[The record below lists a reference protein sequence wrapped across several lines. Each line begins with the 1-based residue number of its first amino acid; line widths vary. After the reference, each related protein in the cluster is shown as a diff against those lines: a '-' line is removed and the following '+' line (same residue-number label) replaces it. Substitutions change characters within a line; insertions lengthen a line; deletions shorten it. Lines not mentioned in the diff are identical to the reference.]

1 MDPTNSTPETMT
13 ELNGNNSENGGGL
26 DGEVAP
32 APEVTAAAAPENAA
46 AASEMEVSTPS
57 QPQQTTYDDLFPSLQ
72 APANLKKAGDKADG
86 SGGGSGPLS
95 IGEWGARKPVLMS
108 STVTQVLNIPMAD
121 RRGGGGATG
130 GVGGTGGGAGGVS
143 NGQSF
148 GAEDSSKTLK
158 NVMDKSGAKIEMSS
172 SRDQSLTF
180 LITGKPDAVLKA
192 RRDLF
197 AQFQT
202 QMSQTMP
209 VPKEH
214 HRYILGRGG
223 TKLQELEQRT
233 STKISMPKVTETTDL
248 ITITGPKDGIEKA
261 MHEISLISDQQ
272 SKQAYEVLPV
282 LKIYHPFINGP
293 NGDYVKQLMAEY
305 PNVKINIP
313 PLSVNKDEIA
323 VAGEKESVNK
333 VAEIINKIAKEM
345 DQKASTV
352 SVEVKKSQHKY
363 VIGPRGNTINEILA
377 DTGVFVE
384 MPSSESTSETIT
396 LRGPQEKLGS
406 ALAKVFEKANSV
418 VTYEI
423 TCPNWL
429 HKYII
434 GRKGASIQKLTNDI
448 PKVHVEFID
457 TGDVIK
463 IEGPPEDADKAKE
476 LLEKQAN
483 DLTSNM
489 EFVEISVDAKYHKH
503 IIGKGGSTVNRLKQE
518 RDVMINIP
526 DVDKGTAVIRIEG
539 NKDGVRQAKEELEGM
554 VTKMQNEK
562 EKDLV
567 IENRFHRQLIGPKG
581 ENIQKIR
588 DDFAAVQISFP
599 ELGNKSDIVKLRGPK
614 QDVDK
619 CASILTKMYKELLE
633 SNYQVKV
640 PIFKQF
646 HKYIIGKG
654 GATIKKIRQDTDTK
668 VDLPESGSDSDMITI
683 TGKKANVEKAQKQI
697 QQIQSEQADVVSD
710 EVKIP
715 AKIHNTIIGA
725 GGKLIQSIMDDC
737 GGVHIKFPEANSGSD
752 KVTIRGPK
760 DDVEKAKQML
770 VSLSNEKQLSSC
782 SAEVRAKP
790 EHHKFL
796 IGRQGAN
803 IQSVRDKTG
812 ARIIFPSEKD
822 TDREAIT
829 ILGTKEAVA
838 QAKKELEARV
848 KDLDNVIEDTMTVD
862 PQHHR
867 FFVNRR
873 GEVLRNIGE
882 EFGGVV
888 ISFPRP
894 GVTSDKVTLKGAKD
908 CVAGARKRIE
918 ELVIDQESQVV
929 LECVIEQHHHRTV
942 MGPRGSNVQKICKDF
957 DVQIK
962 IPERKVNNN
971 DFAATPVVNNS
982 NDFNAVPEEVINP
995 PEQAATTVEDPT
1007 AIPECDIIRITGK
1020 NEKCEA
1026 AAQALKALVPVALE
1040 VDVPFEYH
1048 RYIIGQ
1054 NGSGVRKLMN
1064 AHDVMIKVPS
1074 SDQESSVIVLTG
1086 TADNVASAKVGLEER
1101 VEEIREKLADDELRG
1116 FELTVEVEPE
1126 FHPKIIGRK
1135 GAKIMQ
1141 LRKDHSVNI
1150 QLPRRDDEDQSKIT
1164 ITGYEANANAARE
1177 AIMSIVQEYMS
1188 MTKEDVKIDHRV
1200 HRMIIGRRGAEIKRI
1215 MQQFKVD
1222 IKLPREGDEDPNL
1235 VTIMGS
1241 EDAVLDCKDHLLN
1254 LEEEY
1259 LQDAIDK
1266 ENLKA
1271 YEQAPLKQLQ
1281 QQQQNHRGE
1290 SKSTNGF
1297 EVKGAP
1303 WQGASDDAFPS
1314 LGGASAAPSGVVS
1327 TPVWGPRR

>member
-1 MDPTNSTPETMT
+1 
-13 ELNGNNSENGGGL
+13 
-26 DGEVAP
+26 
-32 APEVTAAAAPENAA
+32 
-46 AASEMEVSTPS
+46 
-57 QPQQTTYDDLFPSLQ
+57 
-72 APANLKKAGDKADG
+72 
-86 SGGGSGPLS
+86 
-95 IGEWGARKPVLMS
+95 MS
-108 STVTQVLNIPMAD
+108 
-121 RRGGGGATG
+121 
-130 GVGGTGGGAGGVS
+130 
-143 NGQSF
+143 
-148 GAEDSSKTLK
+148 
-158 NVMDKSGAKIEMSS
+158 
-172 SRDQSLTF
+172 
-180 LITGKPDAVLKA
+180 
-192 RRDLF
+192 
-197 AQFQT
+197 
-202 QMSQTMP
+202 

-223 TKLQELEQRT
+223 AKLQELEQRT
-233 STKISMPKVTETTDL
+233 STKISMPKVTDATDM

-293 NGDYVKQLMAEY
+293 NGDYVKKLTAEY

-323 VAGEKESVNK
+323 VAGEKESVIK

-377 DTGVFVE
+377 ETGVFVE

-396 LRGPQEKLGS
+396 LRGPQEKLGR

-457 TGDVIK
+457 TGDIIK

-476 LLEKQAN
+476 VLEKQAN
-483 DLTSNM
+483 DLKNNM
-489 EFVEISVDAKYHKH
+489 LFVEISVDAKYHKH

-539 NKDGVRQAKEELEGM
+539 NKDGVMQAQAELEGM

-562 EKDLV
+562 EKDLM

-588 DDFAAVQISFP
+588 DDFASVQISFP
-599 ELGNKSDIVKLRGPK
+599 ELGSKSDIVKLRGPK

-619 CASILTKMYKELLE
+619 CATLLTKMHKELHE
-633 SNYQVKV
+633 ANYQVKV

-710 EVKIP
+710 DVKIP

-725 GGKLIQSIMDDC
+725 GGKLIQSIMDEC

-760 DDVEKAKQML
+760 EDVEKAKQLL
-770 VSLSNEKQLSSC
+770 VGLSNEKQLSSC
-782 SAEVRAKP
+782 TAEVRAKP

-822 TDREAIT
+822 SDREAIT

-918 ELVIDQESQVV
+918 ELVVDLECQVV

-942 MGPRGSNVQKICKDF
+942 MGPRGSNVQKICKDY

-971 DFAATPVVNNS
+971 DFAAIPTDDVNGTAAEPAEAAPVASDDVTN
-982 NDFNAVPEEVINP
+982 
-995 PEQAATTVEDPT
+995 
-1007 AIPECDIIRITGK
+1007 ECDIIRITGK
-1020 NEKCEA
+1020 KEKCEA
-1026 AAQALKALVPVALE
+1026 AAQALKELVPIALE
-1040 VDVPFEYH
+1040 VEVPFEYH

-1074 SDQESSVIVLTG
+1074 SDQKSSVIVLTG

-1101 VEEIREKLADDELRG
+1101 VEEVREKLKDDELRS
-1116 FELTVEVEPE
+1116 FELTVEVEPQ

-1150 QLPRRDDEDQSKIT
+1150 QLPGREDEDQSKIT
-1164 ITGYEANANAARE
+1164 IKGYEANANAAKE
-1177 AIMSIVQEYMS
+1177 AILSIVQEYMS
-1188 MTKEDVKIDHRV
+1188 MTKEDVRIDHRV

-1241 EDAVLDCKDHLLN
+1241 EDGVLDCKDHLLN

-1281 QQQQNHRGE
+1281 QQQQQSTNK
-1290 SKSTNGF
+1290 KSTNGF

-1303 WQGASDDAFPS
+1303 WQGASEDAFPS
-1314 LGGASAAPSGVVS
+1314 LGGGASSSGAAVS